1 LKPRDLAEYQK
12 ELKGRKMKTYNVI
25 FSEEKAKE
33 IWDEMEVDE

>member
-1 LKPRDLAEYQK
+1 
-12 ELKGRKMKTYNVI
+12 MKTYNVI